1 MQPLVLTPTDFIAT
15 TNQIL
20 ETSYGFFYVEGELS
34 QFRISKGKWVYF
46 DVIDEHAKVSFFGSV
61 YMLPGP
67 LTDGMIVRV
76 GGTAKLHPQYGFS
89 VTA

>member
-1 MQPLVLTPTDFIAT
+1 M
-15 TNQIL
+15 
-20 ETSYGFFYVEGELS
+20 
-34 QFRISKGKWVYF
+34 YF

-76 GGTAKLHPQYGFS
+76 RGYGQTTPAIRF
-89 VTA
+89 